1 VLAAGGSTRLG
12 RPKQMLQ
19 YRGKTL
25 LQHSVETAINTINNS
40 IIVVTGC
47 NEDLIAGQINKMP
60 VDIIINEKWQDGM
73 ASSIVCGLNFL
84 LSKYPLADGV
94 IFMMSDQP
102 FVSALLLNSLLITQ
116 QQTGKAMVASSY
128 NNSTGVPALFHKAF
142 FPQLLR
148 LSGDAGARTIL
159 QPYSSEVATVSFP
172 QGNIDIDTE
181 EDYEKLL
188 QSEVATDI

>member
-12 RPKQMLQ
+12 RPKQLLQ
-19 YRGKTL
+19 YKGKTL
-25 LQHSVETAINTINNS
+25 LQHAVETAVDTGIHP

-47 NEDLIAGQINKMP
+47 NSELIAGQINKMP
-60 VDIIINEKWQDGM
+60 VDIVINEKWQDGM

-84 LSKYPLADGV
+84 LSGYPLRDGV
-94 IFMMSDQP
+94 VFMMSDQP
-102 FVSALLLNSLLITQ
+102 FVSAALIKSLLVTQ
-116 QQTGKAMVASSY
+116 QQTGKAMAASSY
-128 NNSTGVPALFHKAF
+128 KNSTGVPALFHKAF

-159 QPYSSEVATVSFP
+159 QPYSSEVATVSFAK
-172 QGNIDIDTE
+172 GNIDIDTA

-188 QSEVATDI
+188 QSE